1 MTTRDQRKHHRIDS
15 LNLLNY
21 VQLDENG
28 NAVNQ
33 GMGRTLN
40 VSESGILLET
50 HVPFELNTIVLL
62 TIGLEEDIVDI
73 KGEVVHSKP
82 GQEEEKYEAGIRF
95 TALDE
100 TAHQILSIYVKIFG
114 EMDQQF

>member
-21 VQLDENG
+21 VQFDNNNNE
-28 NAVNQ
+28 VTQ

-50 HVPFELNTIVLL
+50 HVPIELNTTVLL
-62 TIGLEEDIVDI
+62 TIGLEEELVDV
-73 KGEVVHSKP
+73 KGEVVHSKS
-82 GQEEEKYEAGIRF
+82 GGDDWYEAGIRF
-95 TALDE
+95 VNLDE
-100 TAHQILSIYVKIFG
+100 KAQEIVQVYVEIFKG
-114 EMDQQF
+114 LNE